1 MKSTNEKVV
10 IIQCLVYENVMIMQ
24 LFASILYMK
33 LYFIFRCFFLCVC
46 GCRLC
51 SNKMVS
57 RSRNFV
63 WQWYKLIILKRD

>member
-33 LYFIFRCFFLCVC
+33 LYFIFRCFFCVC
-46 GCRLC
+46 VVVDYVATR
-51 SNKMVS
+51 
-57 RSRNFV
+57 
-63 WQWYKLIILKRD
+63 WYRAPEILFGSGTSLLY